1 MRGDR
6 KKIRAG
12 ELKSRQEGE
21 KKKSNKLLDCKS
33 NFILVKK
40 TTTFCLI
47 VR

>member
-21 KKKSNKLLDCKS
+21 KKKATNYLIARAISFWL
-33 NFILVKK
+33 KK
-40 TTTFCLI
+40 QQHFA
-47 VR
+47 